1 MSQFFARIRFAFAR
15 FMQGRHGIDH
25 LGRATALAAFALSVV
40 GVLFSLTPAGRVL
53 TYAAFAFYAV
63 TLARALS
70 RNNEAR
76 WRENAKYTQLMGRFG
91 LWRRQTAAKLRNIR
105 QYKYFK
111 CPACGAPLR
120 LRRGSGEGTVT
131 CGKCGHQFRMKA

>member
-111 CPACGAPLR
+111 CPQCKTLLR
-120 LRRGSGEGTVT
+120 LTRGTGEKEIH
-131 CGKCGHQFRMKA
+131 CPRCSHEFHKKA